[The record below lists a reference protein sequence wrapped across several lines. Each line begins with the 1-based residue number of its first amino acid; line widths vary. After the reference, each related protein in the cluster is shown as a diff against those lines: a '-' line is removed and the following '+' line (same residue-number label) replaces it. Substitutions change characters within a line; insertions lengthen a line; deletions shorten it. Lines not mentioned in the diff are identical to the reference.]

1 MTAEIVTI
9 GDELLDGTVANGNAE
24 RLGAVLR
31 SLGVRVVRATTV
43 PDEPAAIEGALRAA
57 LESADVVVTTGGL
70 GATADDR
77 TKQVAAR
84 VLGRKLVL
92 DEDVLARV
100 RAHFESRGLV
110 MPEVNVAQAMVP
122 EGARPIENASGT
134 APGLALDAD
143 GALLFLFPGVPSEM
157 EAMVSNYLVPFLE
170 GRGARRRIEER
181 TLRTTGVPETAI
193 AEIVVPLSRKLARID
208 VQYLPSLLGVDL
220 RITGRGESA
229 ADASKA
235 ADRASDMLADALAP
249 FVYARGRESLEEIVG
264 YLLTMN
270 GKTLAV
276 AESCTAGALG
286 ARITE
291 VPGSSDYFR
300 GGVVAYSDDLKRRLL
315 GVRAGTLRKHGAVS
329 AEVALEMAK
338 GARDR
343 GRTDCGIGITGIA
356 GPGGG
361 SPEKPVGLVYV
372 AVACGRKAAV
382 REHRFPGARS
392 AVREQAV
399 QAALELTRRALLGI
413 EGEE

>member
-1 MTAEIVTI
+1 
-9 GDELLDGTVANGNAE
+9 
-24 RLGAVLR
+24 
-31 SLGVRVVRATTV
+31 
-43 PDEPAAIEGALRAA
+43 
-57 LESADVVVTTGGL
+57 
-70 GATADDR
+70 
-77 TKQVAAR
+77 
-84 VLGRKLVL
+84 
-92 DEDVLARV
+92 
-100 RAHFESRGLV
+100 
-110 MPEVNVAQAMVP
+110 MVP

>member
-1 MTAEIVTI
+1 MIAEIVTI
-9 GDELLDGTVANGNAE
+9 GDELLDGTVANGNAR
-24 RLGAVLR
+24 RLGEVLR
-31 SLGVRVVRATTV
+31 TLGVTVARATAV
-43 PDEPAAIEGALRAA
+43 RDEPAAIEGALAAA
-57 LESADVVVTTGGL
+57 LASADVVITTGGL

-92 DEDVLARV
+92 DEAVLDRV
-100 RAHFESRGLV
+100 RAHFESRGLA

-122 EGARPIENASGT
+122 EGARAIDNASGT
-134 APGLALDAD
+134 APGFLLEEDATLVF
-143 GALLFLFPGVPSEM
+143 LLPGVPSEM
-157 EAMVSNYLVPFLE
+157 EAMVSNYVVPFLE
-170 GRGARRRIEER
+170 GRGARRLTEER
-181 TLRTTGVPETAI
+181 TLRTTGVCETAI
-193 AEIVVPLSRKLARID
+193 AEIVGPLSRKLARID

-220 RITGRGESA
+220 RITGRGESP
-229 ADASKA
+229 ADAAKA
-235 ADRASDMLADALAP
+235 ADRAADMLADELEP

-264 YLLTMN
+264 YLLAMN

-286 ARITE
+286 ARITS

-329 AEVALEMAK
+329 EAVALEMAR

-343 GRTDCGIGITGIA
+343 GRTDCGIGVTGVA

-361 SPEKPVGLVYV
+361 SPAKPVGLVYV
-372 AVACGRKAAV
+372 AVVCDRVARAK
-382 REHRFPGARS
+382 EHRFPGDRS

-399 QAALELTRRALLGI
+399 QSALELLRRALLGI
-413 EGEE
+413 EGEA

>member
-9 GDELLDGTVANGNAE
+9 GDELLDGTVANGNAR

-31 SLGVRVVRATTV
+31 SLGIGVVRATTV
-43 PDEPAAIEGALRAA
+43 PDEPGAIEGALRAA